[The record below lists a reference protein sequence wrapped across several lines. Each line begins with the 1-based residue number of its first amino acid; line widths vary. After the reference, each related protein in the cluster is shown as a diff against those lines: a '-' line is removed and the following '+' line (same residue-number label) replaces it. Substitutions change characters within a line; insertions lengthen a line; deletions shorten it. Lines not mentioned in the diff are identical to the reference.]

1 MTTDNTKP
9 EDDTQIL
16 PQDQQSEEP
25 PVSPVEQQAAAEAET
40 PTTEFLSPQ
49 IDAPEVKTPKV
60 ETPEGEPEVKAPK
73 VETSEGDP
81 TDSPEE
87 AKTDSP
93 EGAKTDS
100 PDGDMAD
107 ASEATTAFSPEAT
120 GEQAPHG
127 DYFAQTQ
134 PTAAQTQATDA
145 GTPLYKADSG
155 ERTSS
160 LPPDRPIH
168 FGLLTW
174 AILCILIGLACVILP
189 FIPNLQMYNPALL
202 PTVFF
207 GTAGVVMLVIAGFT
221 FFSSRRRK

>member
-40 PTTEFLSPQ
+40 PTTEFLNPQ
-49 IDAPEVKTPKV
+49 ID
-60 ETPEGEPEVKAPK
+60 GSEVKAPK
-73 VETSEGDP
+73 VETPEGDP

-87 AKTDSP
+87 ATTDSP
-93 EGAKTDS
+93 EIDPT
-100 PDGDMAD
+100 D

-127 DYFAQTQ
+127 NYG
-134 PTAAQTQATDA
+134 AQTQATDA

-155 ERTSS
+155 EHTSS
-160 LPPDRPIH
+160 LPPDPPIH

-207 GTAGVVMLVIAGFT
+207 GTAGVVMLIIAGFT

>member
-25 PVSPVEQQAAAEAET
+25 PVSPVEQQATAEAET
-40 PTTEFLSPQ
+40 PTTEFLNPQ
-49 IDAPEVKTPKV
+49 IDAPEVK
-60 ETPEGEPEVKAPK
+60 APK
-73 VETSEGDP
+73 VEPPEGDQ

-87 AKTDSP
+87 ATTDSP
-93 EGAKTDS
+93 EIDPT
-100 PDGDMAD
+100 D

-127 DYFAQTQ
+127 DYG
-134 PTAAQTQATDA
+134 AQTQATDA